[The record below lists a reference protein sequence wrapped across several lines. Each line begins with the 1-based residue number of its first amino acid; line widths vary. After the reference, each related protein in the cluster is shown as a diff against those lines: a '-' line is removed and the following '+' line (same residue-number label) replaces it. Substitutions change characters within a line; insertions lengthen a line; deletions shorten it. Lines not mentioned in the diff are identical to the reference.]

1 MAKDSDD
8 GGDIAHQYGREY
20 CRHVL
25 RSARRVVRRVVRR
38 WPTSQVESARLPRH
52 HLVSERV
59 VSDGPDGQVFE
70 QVEGPFTDYRRVVEV
85 RDDGAGPEVVDTTTY
100 RLDIPWFGWL
110 FRWPVRHALGQHR
123 AGTGTPPAWAP
134 PDRLTSRHVLVL
146 GLLAA
151 VSMPAAFV
159 NTLFTQTVNFAADDF
174 GIGERAQGVAGVVV
188 RFGIVLALPF
198 AVLADRIG
206 RRRMIVL
213 LAWLAPLLASLGSL
227 APNFWVLT
235 ASQTIARPLGLAL
248 DLLIA
253 VAAAEEMPR
262 NSRAYAV
269 SVLAM
274 ASGLGAGIAVMSLPL
289 ADLGPAGWRFV
300 YLVALV
306 WLTAAVTAS
315 RKLTETPRFQHLVE
329 THHVGDSR
337 IDVRRFAIV
346 AGVAF
351 LANVFIAP
359 ASFFQNRYLD
369 DVRGYSAA
377 GISAFTLTTATPA
390 SIGFVL
396 GGRLADTA
404 GRRRV
409 LAFSIPLA
417 TSGLVLSFVVGGVVM
432 WIAAF
437 VGGLLAGIAYPA
449 FSVYRTEMFPTGRR
463 GRAGGL
469 VVAAALVGGSVG
481 ILVAGDLVDRGWSY
495 GRTMGVLALA
505 QVVTAAIVFVTYPET
520 AHRTLEEIN
529 PEDAAL
535 DA

>member
-1 MAKDSDD
+1 M
-8 GGDIAHQYGREY
+8 
-20 CRHVL
+20 
-25 RSARRVVRRVVRR
+25 
-38 WPTSQVESARLPRH
+38 
-52 HLVSERV
+52 
-59 VSDGPDGQVFE
+59 
-70 QVEGPFTDYRRVVEV
+70 
-85 RDDGAGPEVVDTTTY
+85 
-100 RLDIPWFGWL
+100 
-110 FRWPVRHALGQHR
+110 
-123 AGTGTPPAWAP
+123 
-134 PDRLTSRHVLVL
+134 
-146 GLLAA
+146 
-151 VSMPAAFV
+151 
-159 NTLFTQTVNFAADDF
+159 
-174 GIGERAQGVAGVVV
+174 VV

-213 LAWLAPLLASLGSL
+213 LAWLAPLLRRSGSL
-227 APNFWVLT
+227 APNFRVLT
-235 ASQTIARPLGLAL
+235 CGQTIARPLELAL

-262 NSRAYAV
+262 NSPRTPS
-269 SVLAM
+269 SVLSDGEQARRRHRRDV
-274 ASGLGAGIAVMSLPL
+274 APARRPRPRRVAVRLPRRPGV
-289 ADLGPAGWRFV
+289 ADRCGHRQPKAHRDTAVPAPRRDPPRWR
-300 YLVALV
+300 
-306 WLTAAVTAS
+306 LTHRRA
-315 RKLTETPRFQHLVE
+315 
-329 THHVGDSR
+329 
-337 IDVRRFAIV
+337 RFAIV

-369 DVRGYSAA
+369 DVRGYNWRGSRRSRSPPPRRPRSASCSAA
-377 GISAFTLTTATPA
+377 AWPTRPTPPACAF
-390 SIGFVL
+390 
-396 GGRLADTA
+396 
-404 GRRRV
+404 
-409 LAFSIPLA
+409 AFSIPLA
-417 TSGLVLSFVVGGVVM
+417 TGGLVPSFVVGGVVM

-535 DA
+535 GA